1 MSIVSPVSK
10 LLPLR
15 GKYSI
20 IAKTY
25 TCSLLGI
32 DAILVEVEVDL
43 ASGLPGFATVGAGT
57 RWSCRAAVPLCLFQ
71 AQ

>member
-1 MSIVSPVSK
+1 M
-10 LLPLR
+10 
-15 GKYSI
+15 

-43 ASGLPGFATVGAGT
+43 ASGCPGFATVGLPDSIVKASFG
-57 RWSCRAAVPLCLFQ
+57 RPSALREVRR
-71 AQ
+71 